1 MKTVGITKFLKVNS
15 RKPYKFMEDG
25 APAHRAKT
33 TQKWLQDRGVKKLE
47 GWPGNSP
54 DLNPIKNLWSEMK
67 HLQRKKRATS
77 IEGLKKIARKV
88 WRQVSAKYLEKLYES
103 LPRCMEAVIAA
114 GGGHTKY
121 WKKNIDEIV
130 NVVWI
135 NELFLKVNEDFCS
148 R

>member
-1 MKTVGITKFLKVNS
+1 MPGGDDVPLS
-15 RKPYKFMEDG
+15 
-25 APAHRAKT
+25 
-33 TQKWLQDRGVKKLE
+33 DRGAIIALSNEGLSQRAIGKKL
-47 GWPGNSP
+47 GYAQSTV
-54 DLNPIKNLWSEMK
+54 S
-67 HLQRKKRATS
+67 S
-77 IEGLKKIARKV
+77 IIQIARKV
-88 WRQVSAKYLEKLYES
+88 WRQVSAEYLEKLYES
-103 LPRCMEAVIAA
+103 LPRRMEAVIAA